1 MKNKK
6 FFQISTAIDY
16 PSGSPHLGHMYE
28 KVCVDVLARWKRLQ
42 GFNVHFST
50 GTDCHGLKL
59 QRAAE
64 KIGKSPEQYV
74 KETSKIFKELC
85 KVYNISYDDF
95 IMTTEDRHEKTV
107 ISILKKL
114 EKSGYVYKGD
124 YEGLYCVDCETFYTE
139 KDLVEGK
146 CPFHQNKEIEKLKEE
161 TYFFKLSEFKDQLI
175 KNIKGKDLVWPK
187 KKENEIINRLEDSLK
202 DLSISRANVS
212 WGIPLPFDKS
222 KTIAVWNDALVNYL
236 STVDYPNKKFKDF
249 WPATHVIG
257 SDIVWH
263 HTAIWYSML
272 LGIGVKLPKVI
283 VHGFVNMD
291 GEKLSKSKGLKV
303 DPLELAKIYPVDSIR
318 YFLIRN
324 FVLGQD
330 GDFSEKLLV
339 ERHNNEL
346 ANKLGNLVSRVSA
359 LAEKYGLKEKKSISL
374 SAKKTQGIVEKYFE
388 NYEID
393 KALTEIFAYVDKA
406 NQYAQD
412 KKPWEKG
419 DKEAIYELAFAI
431 KNIAILLSPF
441 MPETSEKISKVF
453 NFKLDYKE
461 IDKPL
466 KISKIKK
473 ADILFVKID
482 EPKAEAIQQNI
493 NKPVETKK
501 IEGVM
506 NMIEIKYDD
515 FAKLDLRVGT
525 IISAEDIKDT
535 DKLLKLTVDLGKELG
550 QRTICAGIKKYYPK
564 EKLEDKQIIVIANLE
579 PRVMRG
585 VESKGMLLAAGSPQ
599 EDTCILISPD
609 AKVTPGTKIN

>member
-506 NMIEIKYDD
+506 NMTEIKYDD